1 MSKLIALLFACFYFV
16 AVHAQTELA
25 VDADSS
31 SKEKIHNE
39 IFKVNLFPM
48 IGGRLS
54 FDYEIGIDSKSG
66 KASLLFG
73 VDAFGVFP
81 VTQYS
86 ANKPKGYAG
95 ALNYRKYF
103 SSSNAHPL
111 DGGFVQLSGRVG
123 ILNHV
128 EPRSVM
134 VAPGQYITIDE
145 RINNTH
151 ATFFLGIGKQYV
163 LHDRFALEYSMGV
176 GAYIGNNDLSKETY
190 YSVSPQNTPT
200 IFGFW
205 NYEDTPLAVTFG
217 IKMGYVFGGF
227 MN

>member
-25 VDADSS
+25 VDTVSNS
-31 SKEKIHNE
+31 EGKIHNE
-39 IFKVNLFPM
+39 IFKINLFPM

-54 FDYEIGIDSKSG
+54 FDYEIGINSKLG

-86 ANKPKGYAG
+86 ENQPKGYAG
-95 ALNYRKYF
+95 ALTYRQYF
-103 SSSNAHPL
+103 KSSNGHPL
-111 DGGFVQLSGRVG
+111 DGSFVQLSGRVG

-128 EPRSVM
+128 EPRSIL
-134 VAPGQYITIDE
+134 VAPSQYVTIDE

-151 ATFFLGIGKQYV
+151 ATIFLGIGKQYV
-163 LHDRFALEYSMGV
+163 LYDRFALEYSLGV
-176 GAYIGNNDLSKETY
+176 GAYISNNDLSKESLY
-190 YSVSPQNTPT
+190 AVSPQNTPT

-205 NYEDTPLAVTFG
+205 NYGDTPLALTFG